1 MCRNSGLQY
10 GASACTSGI
19 WCYSNDSYRCVGK
32 YLVYIQSAGSWC
44 SGICFVLSFCR
55 SHKTCCC
62 YIFYFILLLLF
73 FDCCASAPDMLCPF
87 PLLYIVS
94 EFWAMFF
101 RFNFLFSNL
110 GWEDLIWYRNYCLK
124 HVYSAHMET
133 KSSCGDICTSSLWQQ
148 LGWQIANWKNK
159 RKPVAPASSGQL
171 K

>member
-19 WCYSNDSYRCVGK
+19 WCYSNDSYRRVGK

-44 SGICFVLSFCR
+44 SGICSVLSFCR

-62 YIFYFILLLLF
+62 YIFYLILLLLF
-73 FDCCASAPDMLCPF
+73 FDCCSSAPDMLCPF

-101 RFNFLFSNL
+101 RFHFLFSNL
-110 GWEDLIWYRNYCLK
+110 GQERTWSGTEIIVWSMFILHTWKLNLLVVIYVHPHCDN
-124 HVYSAHMET
+124 
-133 KSSCGDICTSSLWQQ
+133 SSDG
-148 LGWQIANWKNK
+148 K
-159 RKPVAPASSGQL
+159 
-171 K
+171 